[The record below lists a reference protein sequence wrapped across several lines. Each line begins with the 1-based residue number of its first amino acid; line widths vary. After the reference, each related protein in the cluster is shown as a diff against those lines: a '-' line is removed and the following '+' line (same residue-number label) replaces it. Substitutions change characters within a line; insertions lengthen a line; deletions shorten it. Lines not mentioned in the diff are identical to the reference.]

1 MIVRFTTL
9 QDFLMVQCSTAP
21 TSAAG
26 HWQCVSALGRCAAS
40 ALLIQKMRLAVWTF
54 LAITNHLMTPLFHLP
69 SADPPWAWTGNQ
81 WRWRC
86 AAHACWYGYE
96 LRNRSIGMLYL
107 YPNLTV
113 ILLQVGNASLWY
125 LQLWR
130 TGLNQQA
137 ASQVNFRTLTW
148 KVNKRP
154 LWHLTAPQRSTFR
167 IAQTY

>member
-9 QDFLMVQCSTAP
+9 RDFLMVQCSTAP

-26 HWQCVSALGRCAAS
+26 HWQCVSAQGRCAAS
-40 ALLIQKMRLAVWTF
+40 AHTEDAYCSLNLPCHHKS
-54 LAITNHLMTPLFHLP
+54 HDDTPVSLLP

-167 IAQTY
+167 IALT